1 VLVNSLT
8 RPELRS
14 KADARVRSVLL
25 FRTTSTAAQK
35 RIGIV
40 YNSYFGFFE
49 SPFNVTPDP
58 RFFYT
63 NPTYLEVDASLR
75 YGIRARKGFIVVTGE
90 VGTGKTTLLR
100 KLLRNFETTVRSVFI
115 FNTHLSFP
123 ELLQVALLDLGLASK
138 DLSKVRMLEELNG
151 YLIKQLEQGHTVAML
166 IDEAQNLSVEALEDL
181 RLLSNLETDQQK
193 LLQIVLMGQPEL
205 DAKLDQPALHQ
216 LKHRVAIHSRLGP
229 LKNEEVS
236 SYIDFRLRMAGYEGR
251 ALFHHEAVQQIAF
264 YSKGIPRLVNIICD
278 NALLIAYAE
287 SRKIVPVDIIKQVAR
302 DLGIES
308 QLQATDATPAL
319 PVSAAPRQTLI
330 HKPPKEFHPP
340 RTRRFVGA
348 GVATALGLLFF
359 AAAATVIDPRARD
372 VGMTGKS
379 LEARSHNTEMV
390 PKEAGAEVELKPRG
404 QRVIIRH
411 GATIYKIASD
421 VYGANTALGMDL
433 IKEFNPQIE
442 DLNWVFAG
450 QDLMLPYLMR
460 ETLLRQ
466 QPDGSY
472 NVIVA
477 SFRNRTGAAEQT
489 RLLRKS
495 GYPATITTRRVSD
508 DLLLHRV
515 EIDGLKDLEEA
526 DQIWQTGLRNHW
538 FGFANNL
545 GRTRHNTTTSASTLL
560 QQPRLP

>member
-40 YNSYFGFFE
+40 YNSYFGFLE
-49 SPFNVTPDP
+49 SPFSVTPDP

-63 NPTYLEVDASLR
+63 NPTYLEVEASLR

-100 KLLRNFETTVRSVFI
+100 KLLRSFETTVRSVFI

-123 ELLQVALLDLGLASK
+123 ELLQVALHDLGLASK
-138 DLSKVRMLEELNG
+138 DLSKVRMLEDLNG

-166 IDEAQNLSVEALEDL
+166 IDEAQNLSDEALEDL

-205 DAKLDQPALHQ
+205 DAKLDQPALRQ
-216 LKHRVAIHSRLGP
+216 LRQRVAIHSRLGP
-229 LKNEEVS
+229 LKNDEVS

-251 ALFHHEAVQQIAF
+251 ALFHREAIRQIAF

-278 NALLIAYAE
+278 NALVIAYAE
-287 SRKIVPVDIIKQVAR
+287 SRKIVPLDIIKQVAR
-302 DLGIES
+302 DLRIES
-308 QLQATDATPAL
+308 ETQIAEATPAL
-319 PVSAAPRQTLI
+319 LVSDAQQQTFI
-330 HKPPKEFHPP
+330 RKPPSKVHEH
-340 RTRRFVGA
+340 RASGFVRA
-348 GVATALGLLFF
+348 GVATVLGILLLVV
-359 AAAATVIDPRARD
+359 AATVIDPYRFI
-372 VGMTGKS
+372 GMPGKS
-379 LEARSHNTEMV
+379 LEAVGHNQEAV
-390 PKEAGAEVELKPRG
+390 PKTPSVEVAIKRKGE
-404 QRVIIRH
+404 RVIIRD
-411 GATIYKIASD
+411 GATIYKIAVD

-442 DLNWVFAG
+442 NLNWVFAG
-450 QDLMLPYLMR
+450 HDLVLPYLTR

-472 NVIVA
+472 HLIVA
-477 SFRNRTGAAEQT
+477 SFRSRTAADEQA
-489 RLLRKS
+489 RLLS
-495 GYPATITTRRVSD
+495 NQGYPVTVTTRRVSD
-508 DLLLHRV
+508 DLSLHRV
-515 EIDGLKDLEEA
+515 EIDGLRNLEEA
-526 DQIWQTGLRNHW
+526 NQIWQTGLKNKW
-538 FGFANNL
+538 FTFADDHP
-545 GRTRHNTTTSASTLL
+545 GETK
-560 QQPRLP
+560 

>member
-1 VLVNSLT
+1 M
-8 RPELRS
+8 
-14 KADARVRSVLL
+14 
-25 FRTTSTAAQK
+25 
-35 RIGIV
+35 
-40 YNSYFGFFE
+40 YNSYFGFLE

-100 KLLRNFETTVRSVFI
+100 KLLRSFETTVRSVFI
-115 FNTHLSFP
+115 FNTHISFP

-205 DAKLDQPALHQ
+205 DAKLDQPALRQ
-216 LKHRVAIHSRLGP
+216 LKHRVAIHGRLGP
-229 LKNEEVS
+229 LKNEEVN

-287 SRKIVPVDIIKQVAR
+287 SRKIVSVDIIKQVAR

-308 QLQATDATPAL
+308 QLQATDATPVL
-319 PVSAAPRQTLI
+319 PASAAPRHTLI
-330 HKPPKEFHPP
+330 HKPPEEFHPP
-340 RTRRFVGA
+340 APRRFVGA
-348 GVATALGLLFF
+348 GVASALGLLFF
-359 AAAATVIDPRARD
+359 AVAATVIDPRARD
-372 VGMTGKS
+372 IGMTGKS

-442 DLNWVFAG
+442 NLNWVFAG
-450 QDLMLPYLMR
+450 QDLVLPYLTR
-460 ETLLRQ
+460 ETLLKQ

-472 NVIVA
+472 NLIVA
-477 SFRNRTGAAEQT
+477 SFRSRTGADEQA
-489 RLLRKS
+489 RLLSKN
-495 GYPATITTRRVSD
+495 GYRATITTRRVSD

-515 EIDGLKDLEEA
+515 EIDGLKDLEQG
-526 DQIWQTGLRNHW
+526 DQVWQTGLRNHW
-538 FGFANNL
+538 FAFADNP
-545 GRTRHNTTTSASTLL
+545 GRAR
-560 QQPRLP
+560 

>member
-35 RIGIV
+35 GIGIV

-49 SPFNVTPDP
+49 SPFSVTPDP

-100 KLLRNFETTVRSVFI
+100 KLLRSFETTVRSVFI

-123 ELLQVALLDLGLASK
+123 ELLQVALHDLGLASK

-151 YLIKQLEQGHTVAML
+151 YLIKQLEEGHTVAML
-166 IDEAQNLSVEALEDL
+166 IDEAQNLSAEALEDL

-205 DAKLDQPALHQ
+205 DAKLDQPALRQ
-216 LKHRVAIHSRLGP
+216 LRQRVVIHSRLGP

-251 ALFHHEAVQQIAF
+251 ALFHREAVQQIAF

-287 SRKIVPVDIIKQVAR
+287 SRKIVSVDIIKQAAR
-302 DLGIES
+302 DLRIGSEV
-308 QLQATDATPAL
+308 QVTDATPAL
-319 PVSAAPRQTLI
+319 SVTKANRQTFI
-330 HKPPKEFHPP
+330 RKPPNKVHGHKV
-340 RTRRFVGA
+340 RGFVRA
-348 GVATALGLLFF
+348 GIGTALVVLVFAVAT
-359 AAAATVIDPRARD
+359 TVIDPRSRLT
-372 VGMTGKS
+372 GITGKS
-379 LEARSHNTEMV
+379 LEAVGHNQEAV
-390 PKEAGAEVELKPRG
+390 QQKASSEIEPKPKG
-404 QRVIIRH
+404 QRVVLRH
-411 GATIYKIASD
+411 GATIYKIVVD
-421 VYGANTALGMDL
+421 LYGANTTLAMDL

-442 DLNWVFAG
+442 NLNWVFAG
-450 QDLMLPYLMR
+450 QDLVLPYLTR

-472 NVIVA
+472 NLIVA
-477 SFRNRTGAAEQT
+477 SFRSRTGATEQA
-489 RLLRKS
+489 RLLNNQ
-495 GYPATITTRRVSD
+495 GYPVTVTTRSVSD
-508 DLLLHRV
+508 DLSLHRV

-526 DQIWQTGLRNHW
+526 DQVWQTGLRKQW
-538 FGFANNL
+538 FAFADNR
-545 GRTRHNTTTSASTLL
+545 GR
-560 QQPRLP
+560 